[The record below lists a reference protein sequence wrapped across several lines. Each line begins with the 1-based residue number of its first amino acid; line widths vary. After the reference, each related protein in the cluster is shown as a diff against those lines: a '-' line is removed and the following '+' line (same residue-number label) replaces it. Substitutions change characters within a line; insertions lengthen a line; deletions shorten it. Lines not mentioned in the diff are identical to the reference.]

1 MRDSKDKRPEGLRS
15 SIWTVS
21 GDDLAKFFV
30 LYTLI
35 YTVGSA
41 CLIWLQLGRDAA
53 PHEVASAIITGV
65 SLIGVGVAP
74 SLGLVLTE
82 TWRLLMIFARAL
94 ERQLEAKWAKEDRER
109 ERQAQEREQQTRE
122 REQQAQEL
130 ERQTREREQ
139 QTQKL
144 ERQTRE
150 REQQAQERERQTRER
165 EQQAQERE
173 RQTREREQQ
182 LREREQRA
190 QEREENFKQRLIDQ
204 GIAIGEKRGYE
215 RGVREA
221 MAKMRDGS
229 AEISSDQTNHDE

>member
-30 LYTLI
+30 LYALI

-53 PHEVASAIITGV
+53 PHEVASGIITGV

-122 REQQAQEL
+122 REQQAQE
-130 ERQTREREQ
+130 
-139 QTQKL
+139 
-144 ERQTRE
+144 
-150 REQQAQERERQTRER
+150 
-165 EQQAQERE
+165 RE

-190 QEREENFKQRLIDQ
+190 QEREQRAQEREQRAQEREERIKQRLIDQ